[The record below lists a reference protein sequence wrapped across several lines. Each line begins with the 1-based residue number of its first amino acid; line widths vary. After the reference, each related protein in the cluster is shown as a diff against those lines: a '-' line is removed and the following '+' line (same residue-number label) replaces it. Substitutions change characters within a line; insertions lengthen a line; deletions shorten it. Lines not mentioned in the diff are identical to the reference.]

1 MAHEKG
7 TVFRNTQW
15 AKTLWP
21 CSGSLCTIMDCHN
34 IRKYSLIRKLSN
46 KLITLVCARRERV
59 PSTYIFVL
67 ICIFLLDSAVHKDL
81 WAVAD
86 NLSAHSPPPCF
97 SIITVILTTTT
108 YYKKMD
114 LM

>member
-21 CSGSLCTIMDCHN
+21 CGSLCTIMDCHN

-46 KLITLVCARRERV
+46 KLITLVCVSA
-59 PSTYIFVL
+59 STYIFVL
-67 ICIFLLDSAVHKDL
+67 ICIFSSQYMAAAAMVPI
-81 WAVAD
+81 ACSCATRG
-86 NLSAHSPPPCF
+86 AIGP
-97 SIITVILTTTT
+97 
-108 YYKKMD
+108 
-114 LM
+114 

>member
-67 ICIFLLDSAVHKDL
+67 ICIFSSQYMAAAAMVPIACSCATVLMLDRR
-81 WAVAD
+81 
-86 NLSAHSPPPCF
+86 N
-97 SIITVILTTTT
+97 
-108 YYKKMD
+108 
-114 LM
+114 